1 MTEVLEKNVKK
12 TNADRIRE
20 MSNEELA
27 FVLMCP
33 YDTVGEQADIMP
45 CVKYRSNPSRC
56 MQCMKEWLEKEC
68 VG

>member
-1 MTEVLEKNVKK
+1 MITKK

-33 YDTVGEQADIMP
+33 YDTAGEPADIMP
-45 CVKYRSNPSRC
+45 CVKDGSNMNVGPGRC
-56 MQCMKEWLEKEC
+56 MECMKEWLGKEC
-68 VG
+68 KS